1 MLFLI
6 SLGILIILLANIAD
20 NLWPPSSAPAL
31 QSVRASEVSE
41 LEDVTIVP
49 KVTLENDRQRVREK
63 RAKKQAV
70 AAARS

>member
-31 QSVRASEVSE
+31 QSVHASEVSE
-41 LEDVTIVP
+41 LEQVTIVP
-49 KVTLENDRQRVREK
+49 KVTVEHDRKRIREK
-63 RAKKQAV
+63 HAKREAV
-70 AAARS
+70 AAAK